1 MGQGLD
7 SVEKHT
13 REVTYRASVTNRHI
27 ASLPGPTTDVWNGSK
42 YTVSSGGLAEFPSS
56 GVWVYIPIFLQFPGN
71 GD

>member
-27 ASLPGPTTDVWNGSK
+27 AGPTTDVWNGSK
-42 YTVSSGGLAEFPSS
+42 YTVSSGG
-56 GVWVYIPIFLQFPGN
+56 
-71 GD
+71 